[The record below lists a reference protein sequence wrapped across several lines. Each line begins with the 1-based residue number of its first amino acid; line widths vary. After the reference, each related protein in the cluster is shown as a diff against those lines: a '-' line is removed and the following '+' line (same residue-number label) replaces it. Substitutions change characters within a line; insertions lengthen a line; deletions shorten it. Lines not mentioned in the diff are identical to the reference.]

1 MPDEQQ
7 PEKPDE
13 AKPDEAK
20 RDEPSD
26 KPTETETVS
35 LRESGETIQFSRGSS
50 KDKDE
55 SKGAE

>member
-1 MPDEQQ
+1 MPDEQR
-7 PEKPDE
+7 PEKPDD
-13 AKPDEAK
+13 AKPSEEAK

-35 LRESGETIQFSRGSS
+35 LRESGETIQFSRESS

-55 SKGAE
+55 